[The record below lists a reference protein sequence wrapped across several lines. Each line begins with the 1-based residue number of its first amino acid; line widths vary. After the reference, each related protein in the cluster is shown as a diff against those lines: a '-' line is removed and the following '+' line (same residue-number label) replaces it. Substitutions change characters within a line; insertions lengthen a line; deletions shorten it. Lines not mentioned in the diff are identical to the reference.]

1 MVRTQKL
8 RVLFITS
15 EIYPVCKTGGLGD
28 VSAALPMA
36 LQHLQT
42 DIKILLPGYPSV
54 LQGVKYKKAVHE
66 FNDLQHFPPATLL
79 SGKLA
84 LSKTESLP
92 VFVIDCPGLYVR
104 EGGPYLDAQGRDW
117 PDNSLRFGLLSKIGA
132 ILSSDVSPLKWRPNI
147 AHCNDWQSG
156 LTPAYLHFH
165 PGQKAATVM
174 TIHNLAF
181 QGVFAPGTVIQL
193 GLPSSSFN
201 IEGVEYYGNLSFLKA
216 GVYYAEH
223 ITTVSPN
230 YAQEIQSEPLGFGM
244 QGLLTTRNDKLTGI
258 VNGIDTDKWNP
269 ETDTYL
275 AKNYSGEKLSGKIV
289 NKKALQQ
296 HMGLDIDDDI
306 PLLGVISRLSYQ
318 KGTDLLI
325 QIAPELV
332 KLPAQLVI
340 LGSNHVELEQQ
351 LMLLAKMYP
360 HAIAVQTGF
369 DEALSHLI
377 EAGADC
383 FLMPSRFE
391 PCGLNQMYSQHYG
404 TLPIVHATGG
414 LLDTV
419 VNYTPSSLTKGTASG
434 FLFHPITLD
443 SLLKAIQFAIDTYQN
458 KKTWRKLQRNAMSKD
473 FSWQASAIAYQE
485 IYRSLIHST

>member
-1 MVRTQKL
+1 
-8 RVLFITS
+8 
-15 EIYPVCKTGGLGD
+15 
-28 VSAALPMA
+28 
-36 LQHLQT
+36 
-42 DIKILLPGYPSV
+42 
-54 LQGVKYKKAVHE
+54 
-66 FNDLQHFPPATLL
+66 
-79 SGKLA
+79 
-84 LSKTESLP
+84 
-92 VFVIDCPGLYVR
+92 
-104 EGGPYLDAQGRDW
+104 
-117 PDNSLRFGLLSKIGA
+117 
-132 ILSSDVSPLKWRPNI
+132 
-147 AHCNDWQSG
+147 
-156 LTPAYLHFH
+156 
-165 PGQKAATVM
+165 
-174 TIHNLAF
+174 
-181 QGVFAPGTVIQL
+181 
-193 GLPSSSFN
+193 
-201 IEGVEYYGNLSFLKA
+201 
-216 GVYYAEH
+216 
-223 ITTVSPN
+223 
-230 YAQEIQSEPLGFGM
+230 
-244 QGLLTTRNDKLTGI
+244 
-258 VNGIDTDKWNP
+258 
-269 ETDTYL
+269 
-275 AKNYSGEKLSGKIV
+275 
-289 NKKALQQ
+289 
-296 HMGLDIDDDI
+296 MGLDIDDDI

-351 LMLLAKMYP
+351 LILLAKMYP

-434 FLFHPITLD
+434 FLFHPITVD

-458 KKTWRKLQRNAMSKD
+458 KKTWRKLQKNAMSKD